1 MQDLTISGV
10 ENGAL
15 VAVSDDGERFRIVV
29 DESLHARI
37 RQATQSIQSEPHK
50 VAPREVQAYIRGGM
64 SAHEVAA
71 VTGASLD
78 YIQRFEGP
86 IIAEREHISAMALG
100 VPVRHTAG
108 IDPLGE
114 DSTFGTV
121 IHERLVLLHATDHH
135 WASWKDPDAGWIIK
149 LEFTLDEIEH
159 DARWSYDPRKNQLAP
174 TNSEAITLSQA
185 GEMPGAPLIPR
196 LRAVMP
202 GETPAN
208 TARFDSDAFTFPLE
222 ALGAPLDDDSQS
234 DLEESNEDHSTPL
247 AAPVEAVQHANH
259 GNNSITVSAINRA
272 EPEAPR
278 ELHHTADL
286 LETLRR
292 RRSER
297 EAAAQDSAEPTPQN
311 NDSGTVDAADSAG
324 YTRRVPEGI
333 TIGKRLTPLPTR
345 EDDDVTE
352 ETSPG
357 VPAPSATKLGT
368 RGKGRIAMPSWDE
381 IVFGART
388 DDDPA

>member
-15 VAVSDDGERFRIVV
+15 VAVSDDGERFRIAV

-37 RQATQSIQSEPHK
+37 RQAKQSIQSEPHK
-50 VAPREVQAYIRGGM
+50 VAPRDVQAYIRGGM
-64 SAHEVAA
+64 SAQEVAA
-71 VTGASLD
+71 LTGASLD
-78 YIQRFEGP
+78 YVQRFEGP
-86 IIAEREHISAMALG
+86 IIAEREHISALAMS
-100 VPVRHTAG
+100 VPVRNTAG

-121 IHERLVLLHATDHH
+121 IHERLASLKATAHR
-135 WASWKDPDAGWIIK
+135 WASWKDPDSGWIIK

-159 DARWSYDPRKNQLAP
+159 DARWAYDPRKNQLSP
-174 TNSEAITLSQA
+174 TNTEATTLSQA
-185 GEMPGAPLIPR
+185 GEMPGTPLIPR
-196 LRAVMP
+196 LRAVLP
-202 GETPAN
+202 EEGTVD
-208 TARFDSDAFTFPLE
+208 TSRFDSDAFVFPLTQMDTSADDE
-222 ALGAPLDDDSQS
+222 PDTDDDSDSQE
-234 DLEESNEDHSTPL
+234 LTQIAP
-247 AAPVEAVQHANH
+247 PVEALHHTNH

-286 LETLRR
+286 LEALRR

-297 EAAAQDSAEPTPQN
+297 EAAHTEPESELAQPETVHTEHLMPDTVAIQTRTAKAPLVDDAGAAQDPNSIQATATGKI
-311 NDSGTVDAADSAG
+311 SGRS
-324 YTRRVPEGI
+324 
-333 TIGKRLTPLPTR
+333 
-345 EDDDVTE
+345 
-352 ETSPG
+352 
-357 VPAPSATKLGT
+357 
-368 RGKGRIAMPSWDE
+368 KGRISMPSWDE